1 MAGLILIVEDDFY
14 IREDLADILRNEG
27 YEILTASNGQEACD
41 RLRSQCALPDVILLD
56 LMMPIMDGWQFRAE
70 QLKDASLAQIPVIV
84 LSGAADI
91 RKEAAALG
99 AAGYAS
105 KPFKLDALVGTIR
118 RTCLA
123 P

>member
-41 RLRSQCALPDVILLD
+41 RLRSQRALPDVILLD

-70 QLKDASLAQIPVIV
+70 QLKDASLAEIPVIV

>member
-1 MAGLILIVEDDFY
+1 MVSLILIVEDDGD

-27 YEILTASNGQEACD
+27 YEVLTASNGQEACD
-41 RLRSQCALPDVILLD
+41 RLRSPSALPDLILLD

-84 LSGAADI
+84 LSGAVDV

-105 KPFKLDALVGTIR
+105 KPFKLDVLLSMIR
-118 RTCLA
+118 QSCLA

>member
-1 MAGLILIVEDDFY
+1 MARLILIVEDDGD

-27 YEILTASNGQEACD
+27 FEVVTASNGQEACE
-41 RLRSQCALPDVILLD
+41 RLRGPSALPGLILLD

-91 RKEAAALG
+91 RKEATALG

-105 KPFKLDALVGTIR
+105 KPFKLDALLGTIR